1 MAKVND
7 LADYGGV
14 WVKADPVNRDALVI
28 TRDGMLM
35 SSGVSCGAKGIASML
50 LNVMGENA
58 EICEG
63 VKLAAK
69 HYDSVA
75 DALRKDDAE
84 PDRKE
89 DLS

>member
-35 SSGVSCGAKGIASML
+35 SSGVSCGAKGIANML

-69 HYDSVA
+69 HYDSL
-75 DALRKDDAE
+75 DASLRK
-84 PDRKE
+84 RKAKPAGKKA
-89 DLS
+89 LS

>member
-1 MAKVND
+1 MAKAND

-28 TRDGMLM
+28 TRDGLLM
-35 SSGVSCGAKGIASML
+35 SSGVSCGAKGIANML

-69 HYDSVA
+69 HFDSVA
-75 DALRKDDAE
+75 EALRKEKAK
-84 PDRKE
+84 PAGKKV
-89 DLS
+89 LS